1 MLHEVRGSLMA
12 RIPEGTDNTAADVA
26 FEARPDEEQWVV
38 WLDADREP
46 AWGDALLA
54 VFGAYP
60 GHGKE
65 ENP

>member
-1 MLHEVRGSLMA
+1 MA
-12 RIPEGTDNTAADVA
+12 RIPEGADNTAADVA
-26 FEARPDEEQWVV
+26 FEVRPDEEHWVV

-46 AWGDALLA
+46 EWADVVLA

-65 ENP
+65 EDP

>member
-1 MLHEVRGSLMA
+1 MLHEIRGSLMA

-26 FEARPDEEQWVV
+26 FEARLDEELWVV

-46 AWGDALLA
+46 AWTDALLA
-54 VFGAYP
+54 VFAVYH

-65 ENP
+65 DP

>member
-1 MLHEVRGSLMA
+1 MA
-12 RIPEGTDNTAADVA
+12 GIAEGADKRAADVE

-46 AWGDALLA
+46 AWADAVLA

-65 ENP
+65 EDP